1 MENLTVN
8 TVKHLGRVAVLMGG
22 SSAERDISILSGTA
36 VLAALIELGVD
47 AHAFDPSEKNIF
59 KLKDEKF
66 ERCFIALHGRYGE
79 DGTIQGALEL
89 MKIPYTGSGVMASSV
104 AMNKLMTKQIWK
116 SLGLP
121 TPGWCMVSSIEETKQ
136 AWNELGNPMIVKP
149 AREGSTIGLTKVVS
163 IEQCEKAYRLAAEL
177 DPIVMCEQFI
187 SGDEVTCTILESTE
201 HSNISNNV
209 QVLPIIKIIAP
220 EGNYDYQNKYF
231 ANDTKYIIPCEL
243 PEGEEVAIQE
253 IVLKAYTALSCRGW
267 ARADVMIDKV
277 TRKPYLLEINT
288 APGMT
293 GHSLVPMSAKQAGID
308 FKNLCLQIL
317 NSATLDYSNINN
329 FSEKTEKTGS

>member
-1 MENLTVN
+1 
-8 TVKHLGRVAVLMGG
+8 
-22 SSAERDISILSGTA
+22 
-36 VLAALIELGVD
+36 
-47 AHAFDPSEKNIF
+47 
-59 KLKDEKF
+59 
-66 ERCFIALHGRYGE
+66 
-79 DGTIQGALEL
+79 
-89 MKIPYTGSGVMASSV
+89 
-104 AMNKLMTKQIWK
+104 
-116 SLGLP
+116 
-121 TPGWCMVSSIEETKQ
+121 MVYSIEETKQ